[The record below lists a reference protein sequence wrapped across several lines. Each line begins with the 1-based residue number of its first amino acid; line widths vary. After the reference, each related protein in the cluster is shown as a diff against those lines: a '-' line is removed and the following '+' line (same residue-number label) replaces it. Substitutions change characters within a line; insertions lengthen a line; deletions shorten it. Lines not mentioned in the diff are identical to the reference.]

1 METDYKAAYNVLM
14 DYWDYLPED
23 LKPEIDDKLNKIF
36 NGSNC
41 PPQDSIKKAMEK
53 LRDEFGF
60 GIPD

>member
-1 METDYKAAYNVLM
+1 MKTDYKAAYNVLM

-36 NGSNC
+36 NGSNH
-41 PPQDSIKKAMEK
+41 PPQGSIKKAMEK